1 MSERVNIWLLR
12 ITNAVLMA
20 DLTFIGY
27 LVLTTGL

>member
-12 ITNAVLMA
+12 ITSAVLMA